1 MKTNKMKVS
10 DVFQRVNK
18 VFLDTITK
26 NLHNNSFYYSVS
38 PKNKGKTNAAI
49 IPPNTQVLNPA
60 IKLYNLCVL
69 PR

>member
-1 MKTNKMKVS
+1 MKTNKMQVS

-49 IPPNTQVLNPA
+49 IPPNTITSIIFNN
-60 IKLYNLCVL
+60 KLPSIN
-69 PR
+69 